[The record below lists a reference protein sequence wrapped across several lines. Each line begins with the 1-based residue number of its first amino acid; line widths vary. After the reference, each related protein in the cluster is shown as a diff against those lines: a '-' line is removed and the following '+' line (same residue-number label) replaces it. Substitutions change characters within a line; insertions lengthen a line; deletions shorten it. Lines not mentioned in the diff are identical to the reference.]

1 MLEFVRL
8 PAAKTVGRS
17 LILGSFFADAI
28 ASLFMATFFLVAT
41 FQTLQTTVHLLNISS
56 AACTALRQARME
68 PSRVSVENS
77 NTGRIRPLST
87 GGHYV
92 TRDETD
98 HHKRDAQR
106 QVNRIG
112 RHAVKS

>member
-1 MLEFVRL
+1 M
-8 PAAKTVGRS
+8 A
-17 LILGSFFADAI
+17 SFLSI
-28 ASLFMATFFLVAT
+28 AT

-68 PSRVSVENS
+68 PSRISAES
-77 NTGRIRPLST
+77 FNTGRIRPLST

-98 HHKRDAQR
+98 HRKRDAQR